1 MPSHLILYL
10 EKRSGSS
17 KKRVFS
23 VRLSFSKLSL
33 SLLQVVNSVGFM
45 FFSMMCSYNTQ
56 QIYHKWNDFP
66 GSFLSS
72 RIYLHKFHV
81 EV

>member
-1 MPSHLILYL
+1 LILYL

-17 KKRVFS
+17 KKRVFK

-33 SLLQVVNSVGFM
+33 SFFQVINSVGFM
-45 FFSMMCSYNTQ
+45 FFSMMCSYNSR
-56 QIYHKWNDFP
+56 QIYHKWNDFTL
-66 GSFLSS
+66 SFLSS
-72 RIYLHKFHV
+72 PTYLHKFHV